1 MKIAILASEAA
12 PLIKTGGLGD
22 VMQGL
27 PAELSRM
34 KGNEVVLVLPYYG
47 VMKRNPNIKTEFITS
62 FAVPMAWRNCHVGLF
77 RLKSRKKLQ
86 VYLVD
91 NEQYFDRYRIYG
103 EGDDGERFAY
113 FCKAALSC
121 LAAMDFI
128 PDVINCNDWQTAL
141 VPLLLKSE
149 FAGTFPHTKSVFT
162 IHNVEYQGWNNSF
175 FNMDVLGRPAW
186 ATEVLDMGGAA
197 NAMKSA
203 IVMADRVST
212 VSENYAGELQN
223 AYFAHGLDGLLRD
236 NHYKLRGITNG
247 IDTGAFDPMT
257 DKALPV
263 NYNVENV
270 LEAKA
275 QNKKALQEE
284 LGLEQDA
291 DCAML
296 AMVSR
301 LVSHKGIDLF
311 TCMAHWLMERRV
323 QLVIL
328 GTGDEQYEHFFRD
341 LQARYPGR
349 VASVL
354 QFNGGLA
361 NRIYA
366 GADLYLMPSK
376 AEPCGLSQLMSL
388 RYGTVPIVRE
398 TGGLKD
404 TVEPYNEYESKGTGF
419 SFVNY
424 NAHEMLATV
433 RYAERI
439 YYDKKREWNK
449 IVDRAMAADFSWEVS
464 ATKYQEMYDW
474 LIG

>member
-1 MKIAILASEAA
+1 M
-12 PLIKTGGLGD
+12 
-22 VMQGL
+22 
-27 PAELSRM
+27 
-34 KGNEVVLVLPYYG
+34 
-47 VMKRNPNIKTEFITS
+47 
-62 FAVPMAWRNCHVGLF
+62 
-77 RLKSRKKLQ
+77 
-86 VYLVD
+86 
-91 NEQYFDRYRIYG
+91 
-103 EGDDGERFAY
+103 
-113 FCKAALSC
+113 
-121 LAAMDFI
+121 
-128 PDVINCNDWQTAL
+128 

-162 IHNVEYQGWNNSF
+162 IHNVEYQGWSNSF
-175 FNMDVLGRPAW
+175 FNMDVLGLPAW

-223 AYFAHGLDGLLRD
+223 AYFAHGLDGLLQD

-301 LVSHKGIDLF
+301 LVSHKGIDLI

-376 AEPCGLSQLMSL
+376 AEPCGLSQIIAM
-388 RYGTVPIVRE
+388 RYGTVPVVHAV
-398 TGGLKD
+398 GGLKD
-404 TVEPYNEYESKGTGF
+404 TVWPYDPDSQKGRGF
-419 SFVNY
+419 TFQSY
-424 NAHEMLATV
+424 NALDFLGAIDRSLDVYYNQPGKFNDLRKSDMMQDFGWKEPAKKYMAMYHEITG
-433 RYAERI
+433 
-439 YYDKKREWNK
+439 N
-449 IVDRAMAADFSWEVS
+449 
-464 ATKYQEMYDW
+464 
-474 LIG
+474 